1 MFPRPLAELETPALL
16 LDEPR
21 MRRNAA
27 RMRERA
33 AALGVSLRPHV
44 KTAKC
49 LEVSLAMCGGSP
61 GPVTVSTLKE
71 ADECAAAGFRDITY
85 AVGITANKIPHARR
99 LLAQGVRLSVLLD
112 SVAAARALVD
122 AMAGHAGE
130 PLSVL
135 IEIDTDGHR
144 SGLAPD
150 APELP
155 AVAQALVAPGV
166 RLAGVLTHAGESYH
180 CRDQASL
187 VAMAERERAGAVH
200 AAQRLR
206 AAGHAAPVVS
216 VGSTPTALSAQALPG
231 VTELRAGVYVFF
243 DLVMAGVGVCSA
255 DDIALS
261 VLTSVIGHQPAR
273 GWTLCDAGWM
283 ALSRDR
289 GTASQPVDQAYGL
302 VCDAQGR
309 VLPDYLVSAV
319 SQEHGTITHRSGDPA
334 RWLDVPVGTMLR
346 VLPNHACATGAQ
358 HPHYQVL
365 GDAGALVGQ
374 WARFSGW

>member
-1 MFPRPLAELETPALL
+1 MFPHALADLETPALL

-27 RMRERA
+27 RMRDRA

-49 LEVSLAMCGGSP
+49 LEVSLAMCGGAP

-71 ADECAAAGFRDITY
+71 ADQCAAAGFRDITY
-85 AVGITANKIPHARR
+85 AVGITANKIAHARR
-99 LLAQGVRLSVLLD
+99 LIAQGVRLSVLLD
-112 SVAAARALVD
+112 SVAAARAVVE

-150 APELP
+150 APDLLL
-155 AVAQALVAPGV
+155 VAQALVAPGV

-180 CRDQASL
+180 CRDQAAL

-216 VGSTPTALSAQALPG
+216 VGSTPTALSAAALPG

-243 DLVMAGVGVCSA
+243 DLVMAGVGVCGT

-309 VLPDYLVSAV
+309 VLTDYLVSAV

-334 RWLDVPVGTMLR
+334 RFLDVPVGTLLR

-358 HPHYQVL
+358 HAGYRVL
-365 GDAGALVGQ
+365 GDEGRVVGQ

>member
-1 MFPRPLAELETPALL
+1 MFPLPLAELETPALL

-21 MRRNAA
+21 MRRNAT

-150 APELP
+150 APELL

-206 AAGHAAPVVS
+206 AAGHGAPVVS

-289 GTASQPVDQAYGL
+289 GTAAQPVDQAYGL

-309 VLPDYLVSAV
+309 VLTDYLVSAV

>member
-1 MFPRPLAELETPALL
+1 MAPQALSALETPALL

-99 LLAQGVRLSVLLD
+99 LLAQGVHLSVLLD

-150 APELP
+150 APELL

-216 VGSTPTALSAQALPG
+216 VGSTPTALSARALPG

-243 DLVMAGVGVCSA
+243 DLVMAGVGVCGT

-289 GTASQPVDQAYGL
+289 GTAAQPVDQAYGL

-365 GDAGALVGQ
+365 GDAGMVLGR

>member
-1 MFPRPLAELETPALL
+1 MFPQALADLETPALL

-27 RMRERA
+27 RMRDRA

-49 LEVSLAMCGGSP
+49 LEVSLAMCGGAP

-71 ADECAAAGFRDITY
+71 ADQCAAAGFRDITY
-85 AVGITANKIPHARR
+85 AVGITANKIAHARR

-122 AMAGHAGE
+122 AMAGHVGE

-150 APELP
+150 APDLLP
-155 AVAQALVAPGV
+155 VAQALVAPGV

-180 CRDQASL
+180 CRDQAAL
-187 VAMAERERAGAVH
+187 VAMAERERAGAVL
-200 AAQRLR
+200 AVQRLR

-216 VGSTPTALSAQALPG
+216 VGSTPTALSAAALPG

-243 DLVMAGVGVCSA
+243 DLVMAGVGVCGP

-273 GWTLCDAGWM
+273 GWTMCDAGWM

-334 RWLDVPVGTMLR
+334 RFLDVPVGTLLR

-358 HPHYQVL
+358 HAGYRVL
-365 GDAGALVGQ
+365 GGEGSVVAQ